1 MKVIRK
7 KPGLVIPPEWGHP
20 VIMRGEVEVRKVGGK
35 KVEFPI
41 RSFSRWAHRFLMN
54 QVISETGNDSPFA
67 YTQLQIKDWD
77 GNLRDMPD
85 NLDYRLGYYH
95 FHNSIAVGDS
105 NQAWSY
111 QDYNLISLK
120 DWAASYNRRLD
131 TTETDSSIKIEFQG
145 IIQASSTYN
154 INEVGLFG
162 NFIYG
167 QHYDGGNWYPD
178 RAKFLVSRDV
188 LPSPISVAQ
197 NDVVVVYYRITV
209 GGT

>member
-1 MKVIRK
+1 VERKIIRK

-20 VIMRGEVEVRKVGGK
+20 VIMRGEVEVRKVGEK

-54 QVISETGNDSPFA
+54 QVLSVGSYDSPFG
-67 YTQLQIKDWD
+67 YSHLQIKGDT
-77 GNLRDMPD
+77 GQLRDWTEAYD
-85 NLDYRLGYYH
+85 WKAAYFH
-95 FHNSIAVGDS
+95 FHKKIGVGDS
-105 NQAWSY
+105 NQPWSY
-111 QDYNLISLK
+111 EDYNLISLK

-131 TTETDSSIKIEFQG
+131 TTETDGSIKAEFQG
-145 IIQASSTYN
+145 TVQASSSYD
-154 INEVGLFG
+154 IKEVGLFG
-162 NFIYG
+162 NMVTTG
-167 QHYDGGNWYPD
+167 P
-178 RAKFLVSRDV
+178 ASVTFLVSRDV